1 MPHLVGCHQRD
12 LTGRSA
18 GDWVVWTDG
27 EGKKHTVRVLT
38 VVSNEPS
45 EPVLWLSM
53 PCREYVRWDSV
64 EPVGR
69 IR

>member
-1 MPHLVGCHQRD
+1 MPNLVGRHQRD

-18 GDWVVWTDG
+18 GDWVIWTDKD
-27 EGKKHTVRVLT
+27 GKEHTVRVLR
-38 VVSNEPS
+38 VESNEPS

-64 EPVGR
+64 RPLR
-69 IR
+69 RKR